1 MANAQQ
7 AYRLDTFPMYEP
19 GRARSSQSDMR
30 VVRGGANAQPSVNIL
45 VAYDW
50 NGKYKGTIDVPLSM
64 ESESMFY
71 AAGEYYVNFY
81 SSGAQLYKIS
91 PVITYIPTAK

>member
-1 MANAQQ
+1 MSPNSNS
-7 AYRLDTFPMYEP
+7 PEK
-19 GRARSSQSDMR
+19 
-30 VVRGGANAQPSVNIL
+30 VNIL

-50 NGKYKGTIDVPLSM
+50 DGKYIRNLKIPLTL

-81 SSGAQLYKIS
+81 NKAAVLYRVY
-91 PVITYIPTAK
+91 PNLTYQSQVK

>member
-1 MANAQQ
+1 MGSDD
-7 AYRLDTFPMYEP
+7 YYVYFPMSP
-19 GRARSSQSDMR
+19 NSGSSNR
-30 VVRGGANAQPSVNIL
+30 SVNIL

-50 NGKYKGTIDVPLSM
+50 NGKYKGTIDVPLSL